1 MPILLLLAGLVILA
15 GVVAVALGRG
25 GEMAEFATDYL
36 APEIATAAD
45 VAMLRPP
52 ATLWGYNAQ
61 LTDEAL
67 NQIAQVISERDVE
80 IAVLQQQ
87 LAELRSATGSHP
99 AIAAT
104 LLARSRAAGAAA
116 GSRADAA
123 GLAPEA
129 ASLGPVAAGRAP
141 EAAGRAPDHGPGDG
155 PSDDAMPGTGPVGAG
170 RAGPGSA
177 QAGPSSAKAEPGS
190 ADAGPAADAV
200 TAPRSQEAAASRDD

>member
-80 IAVLQQQ
+80 IAVLRQQ

-123 GLAPEA
+123 GLAPGG
-129 ASLGPVAAGRAP
+129 SQP
-141 EAAGRAPDHGPGDG
+141 GPGCGRPG
-155 PSDDAMPGTGPVGAG
+155 PGGSP
-170 RAGPGSA
+170 AGPRIMG
-177 QAGPSSAKAEPGS
+177 QVTGRRMMRCQVPGPWEPGEPVLGQRRPDL
-190 ADAGPAADAV
+190 AQQRPNLAQRTPGRRRMP
-200 TAPRSQEAAASRDD
+200 

>member
-25 GEMAEFATDYL
+25 GEMAEFSTDYL
-36 APEIATAAD
+36 APDIVTAAD

-52 ATLWGYNAQ
+52 STLWGYNAQ

-80 IAVLQQQ
+80 IAVLRQQ

-104 LLARSRAAGAAA
+104 LLARSRTAGAAA
-116 GSRADAA
+116 GRRSDTDGRRA
-123 GLAPEA
+123 EA
-129 ASLGPVAAGRAP
+129 ASLAPEVAGRAP
-141 EAAGRAPDHGPGDG
+141 GAACEAPDHGHGDG
-155 PSDDAMPGTGPVGAG
+155 SSDDTVPGTSPVEAG
-170 RAGPGSA
+170 RTGS
-177 QAGPSSAKAEPGS
+177 GS
-190 ADAGPAADAV
+190 ADAGPQDAGPQDAGPAGAV
-200 TAPRSQEAAASRDD
+200 TTPRSQGAAASRDD

>member
-36 APEIATAAD
+36 APDIVTAAD

-52 ATLWGYNAQ
+52 STLWGYNAQ

-80 IAVLQQQ
+80 IAVLRQQ

-116 GSRADAA
+116 GSAR
-123 GLAPEA
+123 GC
-129 ASLGPVAAGRAP
+129 GRQARGGGQP
-141 EAAGRAPDHGPGDG
+141 GPGAWARRG
-155 PSDDAMPGTGPVGAG
+155 PREARRP
-170 RAGPGSA
+170 GPGSWA
-177 QAGPSSAKAEPGS
+177 
-190 ADAGPAADAV
+190 
-200 TAPRSQEAAASRDD
+200 R